1 MKSRGVL
8 KAFISDSNRKITC
21 GTHFVLQEKKFFS
34 CLARRRLAV
43 FVYFFIRRFVAVAE
57 AKIRLSDV
65 DDSDH
70 AIFKTISK
78 P

>member
-1 MKSRGVL
+1 M
-8 KAFISDSNRKITC
+8 
-21 GTHFVLQEKKFFS
+21 
-34 CLARRRLAV
+34 V

-65 DDSDH
+65 DDSEH